1 MRVQDV
7 LVIGGGIG
15 GLSAALLLA
24 RDGHRVSVLE
34 RDPAPP
40 PDPAAAW
47 TEWERR
53 GVTQFRLPHLLLA
66 RFRELAAAELPDA
79 LAALDAHGALRFNPL
94 VELPTAVT
102 GGPRPGDERFELLT
116 GRRPMVEATFARLA
130 AREPGVEIRR
140 GVAVNGVV
148 TEGSGNGTIPHV
160 TGVVLEN
167 GERIEAGLVV
177 DAGGRRSALPEWLAR
192 SGGRPPFEEVADC
205 GFMYYGRHFRSA
217 DGSIPPMFGPPL
229 QPYDSVTWLTLPA
242 DNGTW
247 SVTLTASA
255 KDPVMRRA
263 RDVEIWERIVRSYPL
278 IAHWI
283 DAEVAM
289 PITGID
295 VMAKIEDRV
304 RRFDVGGEPV
314 ATGVVALG
322 DAWACTNPSVG
333 RGASLALL
341 HAICLRDTLRKV
353 ELGDA
358 VELAREWN
366 EATATTVEPYVSDT
380 LNFDRHRLAQ
390 IDAQIA
396 GEPYE
401 TDDPSW
407 NLGQALRGW
416 ASCDPDLLRAATSIG
431 NLLARGVDVFAQ
443 PGIVDKVLALG
454 SPDQPPGPTRD
465 ELVAI
470 VGDAA

>member
-1 MRVQDV
+1 VRAHGVV
-7 LVIGGGIG
+7 IIGGGIA
-15 GLSAALLLA
+15 GLSAAMLLA
-24 RDGHRVSVLE
+24 RDGHRVTVLE

-40 PDPAAAW
+40 PDPSTAW

-53 GVTQFRLPHLLLA
+53 GVTQFRLPHLFLA
-66 RFRELAAAELPDA
+66 RFRELAAVELPDV
-79 LAALDAHGALRFNPL
+79 LTELDANGALRFNPL
-94 VELPTAVT
+94 VELPAEVT
-102 GGPRPGDERFELLT
+102 GGRRPGDERFELLT
-116 GRRPMVEATFARLA
+116 GRRPMVEATLARLA
-130 AREPGVEIRR
+130 AREPGVEFRR
-140 GVAVNGVV
+140 GVAVRGLVAAESDNEDAPRVVGVV
-148 TEGSGNGTIPHV
+148 TEA
-160 TGVVLEN
+160 

-177 DAGGRRSALPEWLAR
+177 DAGGRRSALPDWLDGIGAC
-192 SGGRPPFEEVADC
+192 GPVEDVADC
-205 GFMYYGRHFRSA
+205 GFVYYGRHFRSA
-217 DGSIPPMFGPPL
+217 DGSVPPMFGAPL

-263 RDVEIWERIVRSYPL
+263 RDVDTWERIVRSYPL

-283 DAEVAM
+283 DAE

-304 RRFDVGGEPV
+304 RRFHVDGEPV

-341 HAICLRDTLRKV
+341 HAICLRDTLRKF
-353 ELGDA
+353 ELDDA
-358 VELAREWN
+358 IDLAREWN
-366 EATATTVEPYVSDT
+366 EATATTVEPFVSDT
-380 LNFDRHRLAQ
+380 LSFDRHRLAQ

-396 GEPYE
+396 GVPYE
-401 TDDPSW
+401 TDDPAW

-416 ASCDPDLLRAATSIG
+416 ASSDPDLLRAATSIG
-431 NLLARGVDVFAQ
+431 TLLARGLDVFSQ
-443 PGIVDKVLALG
+443 PELLEKVLALG
-454 SPDQPPGPTRD
+454 PPGTPPGPTRD

-470 VGDAA
+470 VGAA

>member
-1 MRVQDV
+1 
-7 LVIGGGIG
+7 
-15 GLSAALLLA
+15 
-24 RDGHRVSVLE
+24 
-34 RDPAPP
+34 
-40 PDPAAAW
+40 
-47 TEWERR
+47 
-53 GVTQFRLPHLLLA
+53 
-66 RFRELAAAELPDA
+66 
-79 LAALDAHGALRFNPL
+79 
-94 VELPTAVT
+94 
-102 GGPRPGDERFELLT
+102 
-116 GRRPMVEATFARLA
+116 MVEATFARLA

-140 GVAVNGVV
+140 GVAVRGLP
-148 TEGSGNGTIPHV
+148 TAGSGNGTIPHV
-160 TGVVLEN
+160 TGVVLDN
-167 GERIEAGLVV
+167 GERIEASLVV
-177 DAGGRRSALPEWLAR
+177 DAGGRRSALPEWLAG
-192 SGGRPPFEEVADC
+192 SSARPPAEEVADC
-205 GFMYYGRHFRSA
+205 GFMYYGRHFQSA

-263 RDVEIWERIVRSYPL
+263 RDVETWERIARSYPL

-283 DAEVAM
+283 DAE

-353 ELGDA
+353 DLGNADD
-358 VELAREWN
+358 LAREWN
-366 EATATTVEPYVSDT
+366 DATATTVEPYVSDT
-380 LNFDRHRLAQ
+380 LSFDRHRLAQ

-396 GEPYE
+396 GVPYE
-401 TDDPSW
+401 TDDPAW
-407 NLGQALRGW
+407 NLGQLLRGW
-416 ASCDPDLLRAATSIG
+416 ASSDPDLLRAATSIG
-431 NLLARGVDVFAQ
+431 SLLVRGVDVFAQ
-443 PGIVDKVLALG
+443 PEILDKVLALG
-454 SPDQPPGPTRD
+454 PPDPPPGPTRD
-465 ELVAI
+465 QLVAL